1 MPVVWRCLGLQELKV
16 VPSTIR
22 VVHLPKLQYCEVVQI
37 LAKTHDIPRTNVHK
51 AFAAGASLSSP
62 RTALLHRKTTHC
74 FGARALRT
82 LSRAHSSA
90 CVGPVLAAL
99 LAEVQKLT
107 TQGPTNPFI
116 VRSSAPEQRPKL
128 DSPFAMLMQLDA
140 SGNAVLTEAEFRKL
154 FVRCLD
160 CKLYTTPAAFE
171 DHRCRLPSASAEI
184 IDS

>member
-1 MPVVWRCLGLQELKV
+1 MGISIKDIAALPPVEL
-16 VPSTIR
+16 
-22 VVHLPKLQYCEVVQI
+22 L
-37 LAKTHDIPRTNVHK
+37 DIPR
-51 AFAAGASLSSP
+51 SLLSS
-62 RTALLHRKTTHC
+62 ATTTPSSSNR
-74 FGARALRT
+74 RAGSTDLVSRPFKRLR
-82 LSRAHSSA
+82 RSSSSSTI
-90 CVGPVLAAL
+90 G
-99 LAEVQKLT
+99 
-107 TQGPTNPFI
+107 GSSSPTNPFI